1 MTINFASLLQI
12 KYTVNRISNY
22 YECQKIVEQNED
34 IYQVKLNLIYKNLN
48 SMNLFVGTLQTLTT
62 KTMKNS
68 LLIIKPYEEAR
79 SFLLIFFFHRIE
91 FDAYRYGYD
100 TVLAKNHTDDYI
112 ERLYHHFKERDKK
125 LKADVTV
132 KLSLRDYNRIK
143 VMQ

>member
-12 KYTVNRISNY
+12 KYSVNLISNY
-22 YECQKIVEQNED
+22 YECQKIVAQNGD

-48 SMNLFVGTLQTLTT
+48 SMNLFVDTLQTLTT

-91 FDAYRYGYD
+91 FDTYRY
-100 TVLAKNHTDDYI
+100 
-112 ERLYHHFKERDKK
+112 ERDKK